1 MAHIFNDSIVM
12 ARFSNEKNDIIEVTF
27 LFEGNPQVWYIDVDP
42 SHQDYKA
49 LMDEGWDIERI
60 QKATIE
66 FNRTQSRLL
75 NKTIDA
81 QLVEYKK
88 ELRKE
93 FQRELDRRLGEM
105 REVEVTKSQL
115 FKAVIDSN
123 KDEEVIFKVKLAIFD
138 LPEIKSLKDRAGKMR
153 LRKAKTLIQTLA
165 IFEELLE
172 NDNDEKSSD
181 VVQ

>member
-27 LFEGNPQVWYIDVDP
+27 LYEGHPQIWFIDVDAT
-42 SHQDYKA
+42 HQDYKA
-49 LMDEGWDIERI
+49 LEAEGWDIERI

-66 FNRTQSRLL
+66 FNRTQSRMM
-75 NKTIDA
+75 NGAIDNM
-81 QLVEYKK
+81 LSEYKK
-88 ELRKE
+88 ELRKT
-93 FQRELDRRLGEM
+93 FQVELDRRLGEM
-105 REVEVTKSQL
+105 RESEVTKSQL
-115 FKAVIDSN
+115 FKTVIDSN

-138 LPEIKSLKDRAGKMR
+138 LPEIKSLKDRGGKMR

-172 NDNDEKSSD
+172 NDNGENNGG